1 MARLQVEVWPG
12 PGVGGYSLYVDGVP
26 ATMGAH
32 HKGEV
37 ACAGRCGDGSAHAL
51 LYSFAGLPGATLAV
65 TVRCSSRIVCAL
77 NVEILG
83 EAGARARA
91 RAGRE
96 LFTLSEDLGCVE
108 RD

>member
-1 MARLQVEVWPG
+1 MTSLQVEVRPG

-37 ACAGRCGDGSAHAL
+37 TCAGRCGDGSPHAL
-51 LYSFAGLPGATLAV
+51 LYSFVGRPGATLAI
-65 TVRCSSRIVCAL
+65 TLRCSARIVCAL
-77 NVEILG
+77 SAEILG
-83 EAGARARA
+83 AGGSRA

-96 LFTLSEDLGCVE
+96 MFAI
-108 RD
+108 

>member
-1 MARLQVEVWPG
+1 MTRLQVEVRPG

-37 ACAGRCGDGSAHAL
+37 ECAGRCGDGSPHAL
-51 LYSFAGLPGATLAV
+51 LYSFAGLPGATLAI
-65 TVRCSSRIVCAL
+65 TVRCSARIVCVLSA
-77 NVEILG
+77 EILAA
-83 EAGARARA
+83 AGA

-96 LFTLSEDLGCVE
+96 MFAI
-108 RD
+108 

>member
-1 MARLQVEVWPG
+1 MTRLQVEVRAG

-37 ACAGRCGDGSAHAL
+37 VCAGRCGDGSLHAL
-51 LYSFAGLPGATLAV
+51 LYSFAGLPGATLAI
-65 TVRCSSRIVCAL
+65 TVRCSASIVCAL
-77 NVEILG
+77 RAEI
-83 EAGARARA
+83 AGAAGSPS

-96 LFTLSEDLGCVE
+96 VFAI
-108 RD
+108 